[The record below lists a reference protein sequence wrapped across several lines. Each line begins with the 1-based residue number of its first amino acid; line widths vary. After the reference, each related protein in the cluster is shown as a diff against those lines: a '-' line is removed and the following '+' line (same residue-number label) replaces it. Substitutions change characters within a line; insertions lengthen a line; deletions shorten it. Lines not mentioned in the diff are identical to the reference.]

1 MFWHVLPADQNE
13 LWSDLVKGGVNMG
26 RSKVKRPTDDQAM
39 IIAKNGLLVK
49 DWLVLWESDDR
60 LCLVNR
66 ATGHCRKIEK

>member
-1 MFWHVLPADQNE
+1 
-13 LWSDLVKGGVNMG
+13 MG
-26 RSKVKRPTDDQAM
+26 RSKAKRPTDDQAM